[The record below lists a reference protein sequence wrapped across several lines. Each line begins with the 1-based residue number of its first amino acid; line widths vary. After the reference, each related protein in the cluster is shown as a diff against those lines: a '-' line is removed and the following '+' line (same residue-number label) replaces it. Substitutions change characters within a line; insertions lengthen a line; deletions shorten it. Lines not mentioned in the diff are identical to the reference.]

1 MLQLGHQRVPQAGR
15 QVNRSASVYAIAG
28 ALESAIGWKRGK
40 QKCQCIYYSWGIR
53 QCHKPE
59 DRQIEVL
66 VYMLQ
71 LGHQRMPQAGREAN
85 RNASVYAIAGAL
97 ESAIGWKRANR
108 SASVYAIAGALESA
122 ISWKRGKQK
131 CQCICYSWGIRES
144 HRLEERQIEVL
155 VYMLQLRHQREPQAG
170 REANRSASVY
180 AIAEALESAI
190 GWKRGKQKY
199 QCICYSWGIRECH
212 KLEERQIEVLV
223 YMLQLRHY
231 REP

>member
-15 QVNRSASVYAIAG
+15 EANRSARVYALAG
-28 ALESAIGWKRGK
+28 ALESAIGWKRCK
-40 QKCQCIYYSWGIR
+40 QKCQCICYSWGIR
-53 QCHKPE
+53 ECHRLE
-59 DRQIEVL
+59 ERQIEVL

-71 LGHQRMPQAGREAN
+71 LGHQRVPQAGRE
-85 RNASVYAIAGAL
+85 
-97 ESAIGWKRANR
+97 ANR

-144 HRLEERQIEVL
+144 NKLEERLREVL
-155 VYMLQLRHQREPQAG
+155 VYMLQLGHQREPQAG

-180 AIAEALESAI
+180 AIAGALESAI
-190 GWKRGKQKY
+190 GWKRGKQKC

-212 KLEERQIEVLV
+212 RLEDR
-223 YMLQLRHY
+223 
-231 REP
+231 